1 MKNNEIHIQMNQL
14 KAIFLHNDN
23 WERFKKKHGRKI
35 RPVVIEEVEKFLHCG
50 DLSNGFRVFKCEA
63 CSNVKRY
70 PIRCK
75 GKFCPTCAVGEAQKW
90 AEVQASDMYESVHR
104 HVVMTI
110 DQGLSPIFANH
121 RYRKKLLKGLMDEAA
136 RLITEYF
143 QKRGIEAGV
152 ITALHTFGSKLEF
165 NPHIH
170 MLVTMGG
177 VTNQGTWENYD
188 YIPFV
193 KLRKQWQTVVLKLIR
208 RTLSN
213 RAKKQVQHLLQAAY
227 KNNAEGF
234 YVNAPKQ
241 SRTKLK
247 SLLGYIGRYMK
258 RGPIALHRIVMYDGE
273 VVAFRYQDKKDNQW
287 KIEELSVEEFIGR
300 LIRHIPDKQFKMI
313 RHYGI
318 YSRRTKALMKRVVE
332 HFQKEVGKLLINAKR
347 VIKPK
352 AWRERMKETF
362 GKDPLECS
370 ECKNCMEFRGIAVR
384 KNNRLVVGFANN
396 KEAEQYIRWEI
407 ENIESQTYEDKKKEA
422 TRKAIKQYWFSW
434 DKLKKETEA
443 YQRGIYLQG
452 M

>member
-1 MKNNEIHIQMNQL
+1 MKDNEIHIQMNQL
-14 KAIFLHNDN
+14 KAIFLRNDN
-23 WERFKKKHGRKI
+23 WKRFKKKYGRKI

-63 CSNVKRY
+63 CANVKRY

-110 DQGLSPIFANH
+110 DQGLRPIFANH
-121 RYRKKLLKGLMDEAA
+121 SYRQKLLKGLMDEAA
-136 RLITEYF
+136 RLMTEYF

-177 VTNQGTWENYD
+177 VTNQGEWENYD

-227 KNNAEGF
+227 ENNAEGF
-234 YVNAPKQ
+234 YILTSNKGPDSWGKM
-241 SRTKLK
+241 
-247 SLLGYIGRYMK
+247 LGDQG
-258 RGPIALHRIVMYDGE
+258 IATAILDRLLHRCEVIHMNGE
-273 VVAFRYQDKKDNQW
+273 
-287 KIEELSVEEFIGR
+287 S
-300 LIRHIPDKQFKMI
+300 H
-313 RHYGI
+313 
-318 YSRRTKALMKRVVE
+318 
-332 HFQKEVGKLLINAKR
+332 
-347 VIKPK
+347 
-352 AWRERMKETF
+352 RMKH
-362 GKDPLECS
+362 
-370 ECKNCMEFRGIAVR
+370 R
-384 KNNRLVVGFANN
+384 
-396 KEAEQYIRWEI
+396 
-407 ENIESQTYEDKKKEA
+407 ESVFT
-422 TRKAIKQYWFSW
+422 
-434 DKLKKETEA
+434 
-443 YQRGIYLQG
+443 
-452 M
+452 